1 MRTSHS
7 SSSSARRLSSWL
19 MVVLGLAAYVGLLY
33 GLTMLPLQLEVPLP
47 HWAIAIVPPLVYGLL
62 VLLCV
67 AWPSPLGWLVGT
79 ALLSSLHLLLGMA
92 RGQISAF
99 LDPSLAGR
107 PLPWMLPPPLPE
119 LVGLILLLVPLRDLL
134 RARPRS
140 ARERV
145 AAGRAPASVRGRTIP
160 ARPMQPAPGYVPSE
174 SLPSSPVEVPP
185 VPVAAPAPPP
195 GPVAP
200 PIAVPPP
207 VDPEVAEEARRRR
220 IAAGAERRREM
231 QPQTQRP
238 VRRSDVVLRI
248 ALDRIMGQ
256 LPPGTFLAPEDEV
269 AASLS
274 DRGYLLI
281 PGPLVVTQLS
291 EGIALVAWSDIVDQF
306 PSRLVGL
313 ASQEI
318 EAHLGDGLR
327 LPLDEVIA
335 QLPHDLFVADT
346 PEVELSG
353 IERIPVP
360 FHPVEEAGPAPSSA
374 PQIVPEPHPVPVVKQ
389 PWAATTPV
397 VAERPILEAPVVEAR
412 VEPMPTPVPEPPA
425 RVEEPAVPAPV
436 LDVVP
441 APIHVSEPEPAVAP
455 APAGV
460 DTPTVRISFG
470 RIAAE
475 LPAEAFRSPLDEV
488 GARMHQPNTLLVPLA
503 QILPQLG
510 EGLIRVGWDVIAPQ
524 FPREQLAL
532 SDAEMTERLSNGI
545 NLPIDEV
552 IRQISPDLFMTGGPA
567 VDVSGL
573 ESFPAPFQPLLSDP
587 APESPPVAA
596 MKTAPPAVVAA
607 PTPPAPAVP
616 EAAPTARAEIVRE
629 SAPVQKRLVE
639 TPAATEPVPPSLERP
654 VVPEPVTTEPA
665 LVVAAPAPPDVVEP
679 LPIPPASVPI
689 VVEPV
694 HVPEP
699 TPPIVSTTPS
709 AVELLAPVAPEV
721 RQPVEVRLEPAPTA
735 VKTEPVVVMPAP
747 ALEPERT
754 PAPIVAPEL
763 RRDEPVVKPVAARPT
778 RDWRVAPPLEA
789 GPIPPVSDSAAAGEA
804 RRILG
809 ILAPIASFEVSVQPM
824 EGVTVFAMA
833 APAVAPETALA
844 ATGLALPLLTDR
856 RAPWSLDQITLRGP
870 ETALV
875 LTPLGGGRSVG
886 PVLATAALRGG
897 ALALLE
903 ILCRRAGAEGGR
915 AAAPAAA
922 PSERGRNL
930 APTSVP
936 DQLTRC
942 ASNLTAFGP
951 VTASV
956 LRDTEGE
963 GVFYFFLPAGTDVP
977 AVGAFAQDLQAVVRK
992 AAGSG
997 AVFRTAVLRSGNTL
1011 VVIQPEEVGH
1021 GRSIVVVAG
1030 GDVTRPGLAYRQVE
1044 RATAMLAQA

>member
-7 SSSSARRLSSWL
+7 SRSSARRVSSWL

-79 ALLSSLHLLLGMA
+79 ALLSGLHLLLGMA
-92 RGQISAF
+92 RSPISAF

-119 LVGLILLLVPLRDLL
+119 LVGLILLLVPLRDVL

-145 AAGRAPASVRGRTIP
+145 AAGRATASVRGRTTP

-174 SLPSSPVEVPP
+174 SPSSSPVEVPL

-195 GPVAP
+195 VPVAP
-200 PIAVPPP
+200 PISVPPP

-220 IAAGAERRREM
+220 IAVGAERRREM
-231 QPQTQRP
+231 QPQPQRP

-269 AASLS
+269 AASLR
-274 DRGYLLI
+274 DPGYLLI

-313 ASQEI
+313 DSQEI

-360 FHPVEEAGPAPSSA
+360 FHPVEEAAPTPRST
-374 PQIVPEPHPVPVVKQ
+374 PQIAAEPHPVPMVEQ
-389 PWAATTPV
+389 PWATPV
-397 VAERPILEAPVVEAR
+397 ARERPILEAPVVEAR
-412 VEPMPTPVPEPPA
+412 VEPMPTPVPEPA
-425 RVEEPAVPAPV
+425 VRIEEPVVPAPV
-436 LDVVP
+436 LDPVP

-455 APAGV
+455 APPAV

-475 LPAEAFRSPLDEV
+475 LPAEAFRSPLDEI
-488 GARMHQPNTLLVPLA
+488 GARMPQPNTLLVPLA

-532 SDAEMTERLSNGI
+532 SDADMTERLSNGI

-567 VDVSGL
+567 ADVSGL

-587 APESPPVAA
+587 APEPPPVAA
-596 MKTAPPAVVAA
+596 VKAAPPAVVAA
-607 PTPPAPAVP
+607 TPLAPAVP
-616 EAAPTARAEIVRE
+616 AAVRTVGAESVRE
-629 SAPVQKRLVE
+629 GAPVPDRLVE
-639 TPAATEPVPPSLERP
+639 TPVAAEPLPPSPERP
-654 VVPEPVTTEPA
+654 VVPEPVTTDAA
-665 LVVAAPAPPDVVEP
+665 LIVAAPAPPDVVEP
-679 LPIPPASVPI
+679 LPITPSSVPI

-694 HVPEP
+694 HVS
-699 TPPIVSTTPS
+699 TPPILSTPPS
-709 AVELLAPVAPEV
+709 VVEPPAPAVPEV
-721 RQPVEVRLEPAPTA
+721 RQPVEVRPEPAPAT

-754 PAPIVAPEL
+754 PAPIAAPGP
-763 RRDEPVVKPVAARPT
+763 RRDEPVVKPVAVPPT
-778 RDWRVAPPLEA
+778 REWRVAPPLEA
-789 GPIPPVSDSAAAGEA
+789 GPIPPVADSAAAGEA

-856 RAPWSLDQITLRGP
+856 RAPWSLDQITLRGS

-875 LTPLGGGRSVG
+875 LTPLGRGRSVG
-886 PVLATAALRGG
+886 PVLATAAPRGG

-903 ILCRRAGAEGGR
+903 ILCRRVGAEGGR
-915 AAAPAAA
+915 AATPAAA
-922 PSERGRNL
+922 PLERGRNL
-930 APTSVP
+930 APAAVP

-942 ASNLTAFGP
+942 ASSLTAFGP

-963 GVFYFFLPAGTDVP
+963 GVFYFFLPVGTDVP

>member
-47 HWAIAIVPPLVYGLL
+47 HWAITIVPPLVYGLL

-79 ALLSSLHLLLGMA
+79 ALLSGLHLLLGMA
-92 RGQISAF
+92 RGPISAF

-119 LVGLILLLVPLRDLL
+119 LVGLILLLVPLRDVL

-145 AAGRAPASVRGRTIP
+145 AAGRATAGVRGRTIP
-160 ARPMQPAPGYVPSE
+160 ARPMQPAPGHVPSE
-174 SLPSSPVEVPP
+174 SLPASPVEVSPAA
-185 VPVAAPAPPP
+185 PVAAPAPPP
-195 GPVAP
+195 VPVAP
-200 PIAVPPP
+200 PITVPPP

-231 QPQTQRP
+231 HTQAPRP

-269 AASLS
+269 AASLR
-274 DRGYLLI
+274 DPGYLLI

-306 PSRLVGL
+306 PSRLIGL
-313 ASQEI
+313 DSREI
-318 EAHLGDGLR
+318 DTHLGDGLR

-360 FHPVEEAGPAPSSA
+360 FHPVEEAGPTPSST
-374 PQIVPEPHPVPVVKQ
+374 PQIVSEPHPVPMVEQ
-389 PWAATTPV
+389 PWAATSPV
-397 VAERPILEAPVVEAR
+397 VPERPILEAPVVESR
-412 VEPMPTPVPEPPA
+412 VEPMPTPVPEPA
-425 RVEEPAVPAPV
+425 VRVEEPVVPAPV
-436 LDVVP
+436 LDVAP
-441 APIHVSEPEPAVAP
+441 APVHVSEPEPFVAP
-455 APAGV
+455 APAAV

-475 LPAEAFRSPLDEV
+475 LPAEAFRSPLDQI

-524 FPREQLAL
+524 FPREQMAL
-532 SDAEMTERLSNGI
+532 SDAEMAERLSNGI

-567 VDVSGL
+567 ADVSGL

-587 APESPPVAA
+587 APEPPV
-596 MKTAPPAVVAA
+596 VAT
-607 PTPPAPAVP
+607 PTPPAPAGP
-616 EAAPTARAEIVRE
+616 EVAPAASAEIVRE
-629 SAPVQKRLVE
+629 SAPVQEHLVE
-639 TPAATEPVPPSLERP
+639 TSVAADPVPASPERP

-665 LVVAAPAPPDVVEP
+665 LIIATPTPPEVVEP
-679 LPIPPASVPI
+679 LPITSSSVPI
-689 VVEPV
+689 VVAPA

-699 TPPIVSTTPS
+699 APPIVSTPTS
-709 AVELLAPVAPEV
+709 AVEPPASVAPEV
-721 RQPVEVRLEPAPTA
+721 RQPVEVRLEPAPAA
-735 VKTEPVVVMPAP
+735 VKAEPVVVMPAP
-747 ALEPERT
+747 SLEPKRT
-754 PAPIVAPEL
+754 PAPIVVPEP
-763 RRDEPVVKPVAARPT
+763 RRDEPIVKPVAVPPT
-778 RDWRVAPPLEA
+778 REWRVAPPIEA
-789 GPIPPVSDSAAAGEA
+789 GPIPPVSESAAGEA

-809 ILAPIASFEVSVQPM
+809 ILAPIASFEVTVQPM

-856 RAPWSLDQITLRGP
+856 RAPWPLDQITLRGP

-875 LTPLGGGRSVG
+875 LTPLGRGRSVG
-886 PVLATAALRGG
+886 PVLATAAPRGG

-915 AAAPAAA
+915 AATPATA

-930 APTSVP
+930 VPASVP
-936 DQLTRC
+936 DQLSRC
-942 ASNLTAFGP
+942 ASNFTAFGP
-951 VTASV
+951 VTGSV

-1030 GDVTRPGLAYRQVE
+1030 GDVARPGLAYRQVE

>member
-19 MVVLGLAAYVGLLY
+19 MVVLGLAAYIGLLY

-79 ALLSSLHLLLGMA
+79 ALLSGLHLLLGMA
-92 RGQISAF
+92 RGPISAF

-119 LVGLILLLVPLRDLL
+119 LVGLILLLVPLRDVL

-145 AAGRAPASVRGRTIP
+145 AAGRATAGVRGRTIP
-160 ARPMQPAPGYVPSE
+160 ARPMQPATGYVPSE

-185 VPVAAPAPPP
+185 VPVATPAPPP
-195 GPVAP
+195 VPVAP

-231 QPQTQRP
+231 QTPRP
-238 VRRSDVVLRI
+238 VHRSDVVLRI
-248 ALDRIMGQ
+248 ELDRIMGQ

-269 AASLS
+269 AASLR
-274 DRGYLLI
+274 DPGYLLI

-306 PSRLVGL
+306 PSRLIGL
-313 ASQEI
+313 DSREI
-318 EAHLGDGLR
+318 DAHLADGLR

-335 QLPHDLFVADT
+335 QLPHELFVADT

-360 FHPVEEAGPAPSSA
+360 FHPVEEAGPTPSST
-374 PQIVPEPHPVPVVKQ
+374 PQIASETQPAPMVDQ
-389 PWAATTPV
+389 PWTTTTSV
-397 VAERPILEAPVVEAR
+397 VEEPPILEAPVAEAR
-412 VEPMPTPVPEPPA
+412 IDPMPTPAPEPA
-425 RVEEPAVPAPV
+425 VRVEEPVVPAPV
-436 LDVVP
+436 LDVAP
-441 APIHVSEPEPAVAP
+441 APVHVSEPAPAVVP
-455 APAGV
+455 APAAV

-475 LPAEAFRSPLDEV
+475 LPAEAFRSPLDQI

-532 SDAEMTERLSNGI
+532 SDGEMAERLSNGI

-567 VDVSGL
+567 ADVSGL

-587 APESPPVAA
+587 APEPPV
-596 MKTAPPAVVAA
+596 VAT
-607 PTPPAPAVP
+607 PTPPTPALA
-616 EAAPTARAEIVRE
+616 ETASTASTEIVRE
-629 SAPVQKRLVE
+629 SAPVQEHLVE
-639 TPAATEPVPPSLERP
+639 TPLAAEPVPASLERP
-654 VVPEPVTTEPA
+654 VVREPVTTEPA
-665 LVVAAPAPPDVVEP
+665 LFVATPTPPDVVEP
-679 LPIPPASVPI
+679 LPIPPSSSPI

-694 HVPEP
+694 HMPGP
-699 TPPIVSTTPS
+699 TPPIMSTPPS
-709 AVELLAPVAPEV
+709 VVEPPAPVAPEV
-721 RQPVEVRLEPAPTA
+721 RQLGEVRLEPAPAA
-735 VKTEPVVVMPAP
+735 VKAEPLVVMPAP
-747 ALEPERT
+747 ALDPERT
-754 PAPIVAPEL
+754 PAPIVVPEP
-763 RRDEPVVKPVAARPT
+763 RRDEPVVKPVAVPPT
-778 RDWRVAPPLEA
+778 REWRVAPPIEA

-809 ILAPIASFEVSVQPM
+809 ILAPIASFEVTVQPM

-833 APAVAPETALA
+833 APAVAPETAHA

-856 RAPWSLDQITLRGP
+856 RAPWPLDQITLRGP

-875 LTPLGGGRSVG
+875 LTPLGRGRSVG
-886 PVLATAALRGG
+886 PVLATAAPRGG

-915 AAAPAAA
+915 AATPAAA

-930 APTSVP
+930 VPASVP
-936 DQLTRC
+936 DPLTRC
-942 ASNLTAFGP
+942 ASSLTAFGS

-1044 RATAMLAQA
+1044 RATALLAQA